1 MAASARDNRMSK
13 VAAPRLEPTLEAL
26 ASPLRRYL
34 LATRP
39 AFLSIALAGC
49 LLGFSSA
56 LDAAFSWPLALL
68 TGLLA
73 VATQAGVNVL
83 NDYCDHLN
91 GSDAVNVDRL
101 FPFTGGSRFIQ
112 NGVMSPRRMLAYAL
126 VLFSGVIAGGLWLI
140 ATRGGSLF
148 GIGLAGLLIGW
159 AYSAPPLK
167 LCSRGLGEPCVAA
180 GFLLIVAGADFVQRG
195 AISPRPWLL
204 GLPYA
209 LLVTNILYI
218 NQFADRAADILAG
231 KRHWV
236 ARLEPAVAARG
247 YWLLLLLSALAIV
260 GLVGSRQLPPLAL
273 ASLLALLPAI
283 KAGRI
288 LSAHAHEPAR
298 LRPALPMT
306 IAAAHLQPAILAT
319 VLAWMNWS

>member
-1 MAASARDNRMSK
+1 VSKTAAT
-13 VAAPRLEPTLEAL
+13 PLEPTRDRLSNPVL
-26 ASPLRRYL
+26 RYL

-39 AFLSIALAGC
+39 AFLTIALAGC
-49 LLGFSSA
+49 LLGFATA

-68 TGLLA
+68 TVLLA
-73 VATQAGVNVL
+73 VATQAGVNVF
-83 NDYCDHLN
+83 NDYYDHLN
-91 GSDAVNVDRL
+91 GTDAVNVDRL

-112 NGVMSPRRMLAYAL
+112 NAVMSPRQMLAWAV
-126 VLFSGVIAGGLWLI
+126 VLFGGVIAGGLWLI
-140 ATRGGSLF
+140 ETRGPGLF
-148 GIGLAGLLIGW
+148 WIGLAGLMIGW

-167 LCSRGLGEPCVAA
+167 LNSRGLGEVCVAA

-195 AISPRPWLL
+195 APSAKPWLL

-218 NQFADRAADILAG
+218 NQFPDRAADIQAG

-247 YWLLLLLSALAIV
+247 YWLILLLAAASLAGLVATGWLPALA
-260 GLVGSRQLPPLAL
+260 LL
-273 ASLLALLPAI
+273 SLLAVLPAL

-288 LSAHAHEPAR
+288 LSTHAHEPPR
-298 LRPALPMT
+298 LMPALQMT
-306 IAAAHLQPAILAT
+306 IAAAHLQPVILAA
-319 VLAWMNWS
+319 VLAWGAWA